1 MTTFLRNFDL
11 SGKTAVVT
19 GASRGLGAGIAAG
32 LMEAG
37 ADVIALQRSAP
48 GEYLLTVAAREGRRL
63 EHVETDFASEESVDA
78 AIAGATR
85 MAPVSILVNNAGA
98 QIRHDSVDF
107 PLTDFDKIMDINTR
121 AVFQLCAGFAR
132 AMIERRS
139 GKIVNLSS
147 LLAFQGGLRVPAY
160 AASKGAVGQLTK
172 AFANEWAPLGVNV
185 NAVAPGYFATDMN
198 AGLIADED
206 RRAQISARIPAGRWG
221 EPSDIVGA
229 VVFLCSGAAD
239 YIHGV
244 TLPVDGGWLGR

>member
-1 MTTFLRNFDL
+1 MTPYLRNFDL
-11 SGKTAVVT
+11 SGTTAVVT
-19 GASRGLGAGIAAG
+19 GASRGIGAEIAVG

-37 ADVIALQRSAP
+37 ANVTTLQRSAP
-48 GEYLLTVAAREGRRL
+48 GEDLLAVAARERRRL
-63 EHVETDFASEESVDA
+63 EHVEADFASEESIAA
-78 AIAGATR
+78 AISGAIR
-85 MAPVSILVNNAGA
+85 IAPIGILVNNAGT

-132 AMIERRS
+132 AMIDRRS

-160 AASKGAVGQLTK
+160 AASKGAVDQLTK
-172 AFANEWAPLGVNV
+172 AFANEWAPFGVNV
-185 NAVAPGYFATDMN
+185 NAVAPGYVATDMN
-198 AGLIADED
+198 ANLLADEN
-206 RRAQISARIPAGRWG
+206 RSAQISARIPAGRWG
-221 EPSDIVGA
+221 KPSDIVGA